1 MTENNKLQTIEQQLV
16 QEKNVSDNVLNKV
29 RVLESQGNLE
39 LPNDYSPSN
48 AMKQAWLQ
56 ISQDNKLMSCNDT
69 SKANALLDM
78 VTQGLNPAKNQ
89 CYFIPYGNKMQLQ
102 RSYHGNV
109 MMLKRDAGAQD
120 VVAQVIYKGDTF
132 KQEMG
137 ETGRIKAIKHEQ
149 DFFNIDKENIIGAYC
164 TIVFNDGRDN
174 YIVTVERGQRLTSI
188 LTLSDL
194 FNWSR
199 FKVKTFLDLLE
210 SDGMLEVKTTS
221 KYTLITIVN
230 YDFYQSEQGRNQHQ
244 NDIKPTSKQHQSN
257 INPTSKQH
265 QTNTNNN
272 DNKDNNEKNV
282 NNEKKKAT
290 AFDFFQDNGF
300 GFITPY
306 NLDDLNYYLDSFE
319 NDSDEIVTASLKI
332 AKDRN
337 KVTWGYAKSILNT
350 WLNANLKS
358 IEQVRAFEKQQLES
372 KKQNYKPFVKQS
384 KEKTPKWL
392 TDSTRETKTPE
403 VDENLEKDREA
414 FIKRL
419 NSKWE

>member
-1 MTENNKLQTIEQQLV
+1 MTGWISIDRSIQNHWLFK
-16 QEKNVSDNVLNKV
+16 EKRTFSKF
-29 RVLESQGNLE
+29 E
-39 LPNDYSPSN
+39 
-48 AMKQAWLQ
+48 AWIYL
-56 ISQDNKLMSCNDT
+56 LMEANH
-69 SKANALLDM
+69 SKAK
-78 VTQGLNPAKNQ
+78 VPIGNQ
-89 CYFIPYGNKMQLQ
+89 
-102 RSYHGNV
+102 
-109 MMLKRDAGAQD
+109 
-120 VVAQVIYKGDTF
+120 
-132 KQEMG
+132 
-137 ETGRIKAIKHEQ
+137 
-149 DFFNIDKENIIGAYC
+149 
-164 TIVFNDGRDN
+164 
-174 YIVTVERGQRLTSI
+174 IVTVERGQRLTSI

-282 NNEKKKAT
+282 NNEKKKAA

-358 IEQVRAFEKQQLES
+358 IEQVRAFEKQQIES
-372 KKQNYKPFVKQS
+372 KKQTYKPHVKQS
-384 KEKTPKWL
+384 KEKMPKWL
-392 TDSTRETKTPE
+392 TDGTRETKTSE

>member
-1 MTENNKLQTIEQQLV
+1 MTGWISIDRSIQNHWLFK
-16 QEKNVSDNVLNKV
+16 EKRTFSKF
-29 RVLESQGNLE
+29 E
-39 LPNDYSPSN
+39 
-48 AMKQAWLQ
+48 AWIYL
-56 ISQDNKLMSCNDT
+56 LMEANH
-69 SKANALLDM
+69 SKAK
-78 VTQGLNPAKNQ
+78 VPIGNQ
-89 CYFIPYGNKMQLQ
+89 
-102 RSYHGNV
+102 
-109 MMLKRDAGAQD
+109 
-120 VVAQVIYKGDTF
+120 
-132 KQEMG
+132 
-137 ETGRIKAIKHEQ
+137 
-149 DFFNIDKENIIGAYC
+149 
-164 TIVFNDGRDN
+164 
-174 YIVTVERGQRLTSI
+174 IVTVERGQRLTSI

-210 SDGMLEVKTTS
+210 SGGMLEVKTTS

-282 NNEKKKAT
+282 NNEKKKTT

-300 GFITPY
+300 GFITSY

-372 KKQNYKPFVKQS
+372 KKQNYKPYVKQS

>member
-1 MTENNKLQTIEQQLV
+1 MTGWISIDRSIQNHWLFK
-16 QEKNVSDNVLNKV
+16 EKRTFSKF
-29 RVLESQGNLE
+29 E
-39 LPNDYSPSN
+39 
-48 AMKQAWLQ
+48 AWIYL
-56 ISQDNKLMSCNDT
+56 LMEANH
-69 SKANALLDM
+69 SKAK
-78 VTQGLNPAKNQ
+78 VPIGNQ
-89 CYFIPYGNKMQLQ
+89 
-102 RSYHGNV
+102 
-109 MMLKRDAGAQD
+109 
-120 VVAQVIYKGDTF
+120 
-132 KQEMG
+132 
-137 ETGRIKAIKHEQ
+137 
-149 DFFNIDKENIIGAYC
+149 
-164 TIVFNDGRDN
+164 
-174 YIVTVERGQRLTSI
+174 IVTVERGQRLTSI

-282 NNEKKKAT
+282 NNEKKKAA

-319 NDSDEIVTASLKI
+319 NDSDQIVTASLKI

-372 KKQNYKPFVKQS
+372 KEQTNKPYVKPS

>member
-1 MTENNKLQTIEQQLV
+1 MTGWISIDRSIQNHWLFK
-16 QEKNVSDNVLNKV
+16 EKRTFSKF
-29 RVLESQGNLE
+29 E
-39 LPNDYSPSN
+39 
-48 AMKQAWLQ
+48 AWIYL
-56 ISQDNKLMSCNDT
+56 LMEANH
-69 SKANALLDM
+69 SKAK
-78 VTQGLNPAKNQ
+78 VPIGNQ
-89 CYFIPYGNKMQLQ
+89 
-102 RSYHGNV
+102 
-109 MMLKRDAGAQD
+109 
-120 VVAQVIYKGDTF
+120 
-132 KQEMG
+132 
-137 ETGRIKAIKHEQ
+137 
-149 DFFNIDKENIIGAYC
+149 
-164 TIVFNDGRDN
+164 
-174 YIVTVERGQRLTSI
+174 IVTVERGQRLTSV

-282 NNEKKKAT
+282 NNEKKKAA

-358 IEQVRAFEKQQLES
+358 IEQVRAFEKQQIES
-372 KKQNYKPFVKQS
+372 KKQTYKPHVKQS

-392 TDSTRETKTPE
+392 TDGTRETKTAE

>member
-1 MTENNKLQTIEQQLV
+1 MTGWISIDRSIQNHWLFK
-16 QEKNVSDNVLNKV
+16 EKRTFSKF
-29 RVLESQGNLE
+29 E
-39 LPNDYSPSN
+39 
-48 AMKQAWLQ
+48 AWIYL
-56 ISQDNKLMSCNDT
+56 LMEANH
-69 SKANALLDM
+69 SKAK
-78 VTQGLNPAKNQ
+78 VPIGNQ
-89 CYFIPYGNKMQLQ
+89 
-102 RSYHGNV
+102 
-109 MMLKRDAGAQD
+109 
-120 VVAQVIYKGDTF
+120 
-132 KQEMG
+132 
-137 ETGRIKAIKHEQ
+137 
-149 DFFNIDKENIIGAYC
+149 
-164 TIVFNDGRDN
+164 
-174 YIVTVERGQRLTSI
+174 IVTVERGQRLTSI

-282 NNEKKKAT
+282 NNEKKKAA

-358 IEQVRAFEKQQLES
+358 IEQVRAFEKQQIES
-372 KKQNYKPFVKQS
+372 KKQTYKPHVKQS

-392 TDSTRETKTPE
+392 TDGTRETKTAE
-403 VDENLEKDREA
+403 VDEKTLRKTEK
-414 FIKRL
+414 L
-419 NSKWE
+419 LLSV

>member
-1 MTENNKLQTIEQQLV
+1 MTGWISIDRSIQNHWLFK
-16 QEKNVSDNVLNKV
+16 EKRTFSKF
-29 RVLESQGNLE
+29 E
-39 LPNDYSPSN
+39 
-48 AMKQAWLQ
+48 AWIYL
-56 ISQDNKLMSCNDT
+56 LMEANH
-69 SKANALLDM
+69 SKAK
-78 VTQGLNPAKNQ
+78 VPIGNQ
-89 CYFIPYGNKMQLQ
+89 
-102 RSYHGNV
+102 
-109 MMLKRDAGAQD
+109 
-120 VVAQVIYKGDTF
+120 
-132 KQEMG
+132 
-137 ETGRIKAIKHEQ
+137 
-149 DFFNIDKENIIGAYC
+149 
-164 TIVFNDGRDN
+164 
-174 YIVTVERGQRLTSI
+174 IVTVERGQRLTSI

-265 QTNTNNN
+265 QTNTNN
-272 DNKDNNEKNV
+272 KDNNEKNV
-282 NNEKKKAT
+282 NNEKKKTT

-300 GFITPY
+300 GFITSY

>member
-1 MTENNKLQTIEQQLV
+1 MTGWISIDRSIQNHWLFK
-16 QEKNVSDNVLNKV
+16 EKRTFSKF
-29 RVLESQGNLE
+29 E
-39 LPNDYSPSN
+39 
-48 AMKQAWLQ
+48 AWIYL
-56 ISQDNKLMSCNDT
+56 LMEANH
-69 SKANALLDM
+69 SKAK
-78 VTQGLNPAKNQ
+78 VPIGNQ
-89 CYFIPYGNKMQLQ
+89 
-102 RSYHGNV
+102 
-109 MMLKRDAGAQD
+109 
-120 VVAQVIYKGDTF
+120 
-132 KQEMG
+132 
-137 ETGRIKAIKHEQ
+137 
-149 DFFNIDKENIIGAYC
+149 
-164 TIVFNDGRDN
+164 
-174 YIVTVERGQRLTSI
+174 IVTVERGQRLTSI

-282 NNEKKKAT
+282 NNEKKKTT

-300 GFITPY
+300 GFITSY

-419 NSKWE
+419 NGKWE

>member
-1 MTENNKLQTIEQQLV
+1 MTGWISIDRSIQNHWLFK
-16 QEKNVSDNVLNKV
+16 EKRTFSKF
-29 RVLESQGNLE
+29 E
-39 LPNDYSPSN
+39 
-48 AMKQAWLQ
+48 AWIYL
-56 ISQDNKLMSCNDT
+56 LMEANH
-69 SKANALLDM
+69 SKAK
-78 VTQGLNPAKNQ
+78 VP
-89 CYFIPYGNKMQLQ
+89 IGN
-102 RSYHGNV
+102 R
-109 MMLKRDAGAQD
+109 
-120 VVAQVIYKGDTF
+120 
-132 KQEMG
+132 
-137 ETGRIKAIKHEQ
+137 
-149 DFFNIDKENIIGAYC
+149 
-164 TIVFNDGRDN
+164 
-174 YIVTVERGQRLTSI
+174 IVTVERGQRLTSI

-282 NNEKKKAT
+282 NNEKKKTT

-300 GFITPY
+300 GFITSY

>member
-1 MTENNKLQTIEQQLV
+1 MTGWISIDRSIQNHWLFK
-16 QEKNVSDNVLNKV
+16 EKRTFSKF
-29 RVLESQGNLE
+29 E
-39 LPNDYSPSN
+39 
-48 AMKQAWLQ
+48 AWIYL
-56 ISQDNKLMSCNDT
+56 LMEANH
-69 SKANALLDM
+69 SKAK
-78 VTQGLNPAKNQ
+78 VPIGNQ
-89 CYFIPYGNKMQLQ
+89 
-102 RSYHGNV
+102 
-109 MMLKRDAGAQD
+109 
-120 VVAQVIYKGDTF
+120 
-132 KQEMG
+132 
-137 ETGRIKAIKHEQ
+137 
-149 DFFNIDKENIIGAYC
+149 
-164 TIVFNDGRDN
+164 
-174 YIVTVERGQRLTSI
+174 IVTVERGQRLTSI

-282 NNEKKKAT
+282 NNEKKKAA

-358 IEQVRAFEKQQLES
+358 IEQVRVFEKQQIES
-372 KKQNYKPFVKQS
+372 KKQTYKPHVKQS

-392 TDSTRETKTPE
+392 TDGTRETKTAE

>member
-1 MTENNKLQTIEQQLV
+1 MTGWISIDRSIQNHWLFK
-16 QEKNVSDNVLNKV
+16 EKRTFSKF
-29 RVLESQGNLE
+29 E
-39 LPNDYSPSN
+39 
-48 AMKQAWLQ
+48 AWIYL
-56 ISQDNKLMSCNDT
+56 LMEANH
-69 SKANALLDM
+69 SKAK
-78 VTQGLNPAKNQ
+78 VPIGNQ
-89 CYFIPYGNKMQLQ
+89 
-102 RSYHGNV
+102 
-109 MMLKRDAGAQD
+109 
-120 VVAQVIYKGDTF
+120 
-132 KQEMG
+132 
-137 ETGRIKAIKHEQ
+137 
-149 DFFNIDKENIIGAYC
+149 
-164 TIVFNDGRDN
+164 
-174 YIVTVERGQRLTSI
+174 IVTVERGQRLTSI

-244 NDIKPTSKQHQSN
+244 NDIKPTSNQHQSN

-290 AFDFFQDNGF
+290 AFAFFQDNGF

-372 KKQNYKPFVKQS
+372 KKQNYKPYVKQP

>member
-1 MTENNKLQTIEQQLV
+1 MTGWIKLHRKLLDSPIFQNEKLFKVFAYCLMKASHKDHTQLV
-16 QEKNVSDNVLNKV
+16 GRRVVELEKGQFVFGRKRASEELRLKESTVRDYIKLLENLGTIVVKSDNKFSV
-29 RVLESQGNLE
+29 
-39 LPNDYSPSN
+39 
-48 AMKQAWLQ
+48 
-56 ISQDNKLMSCNDT
+56 
-69 SKANALLDM
+69 
-78 VTQGLNPAKNQ
+78 
-89 CYFIPYGNKMQLQ
+89 
-102 RSYHGNV
+102 
-109 MMLKRDAGAQD
+109 
-120 VVAQVIYKGDTF
+120 
-132 KQEMG
+132 
-137 ETGRIKAIKHEQ
+137 
-149 DFFNIDKENIIGAYC
+149 
-164 TIVFNDGRDN
+164 
-174 YIVTVERGQRLTSI
+174 
-188 LTLSDL
+188 
-194 FNWSR
+194 
-199 FKVKTFLDLLE
+199 
-210 SDGMLEVKTTS
+210 
-221 KYTLITIVN
+221 ITIVN

-282 NNEKKKAT
+282 NNEKKKTT

-300 GFITPY
+300 GFITSY

>member
-1 MTENNKLQTIEQQLV
+1 
-16 QEKNVSDNVLNKV
+16 
-29 RVLESQGNLE
+29 GN
-39 LPNDYSPSN
+39 
-48 AMKQAWLQ
+48 Q
-56 ISQDNKLMSCNDT
+56 
-69 SKANALLDM
+69 
-78 VTQGLNPAKNQ
+78 
-89 CYFIPYGNKMQLQ
+89 
-102 RSYHGNV
+102 
-109 MMLKRDAGAQD
+109 
-120 VVAQVIYKGDTF
+120 
-132 KQEMG
+132 
-137 ETGRIKAIKHEQ
+137 
-149 DFFNIDKENIIGAYC
+149 
-164 TIVFNDGRDN
+164 
-174 YIVTVERGQRLTSI
+174 IVTVERGQRLTSI

-282 NNEKKKAT
+282 NNEKKKVT

-319 NDSDEIVTASLKI
+319 NDSDQIVTASLKI

>member
-1 MTENNKLQTIEQQLV
+1 MTGWISIDRSIQNHWLFK
-16 QEKNVSDNVLNKV
+16 EKRTFSKF
-29 RVLESQGNLE
+29 E
-39 LPNDYSPSN
+39 
-48 AMKQAWLQ
+48 AWIYL
-56 ISQDNKLMSCNDT
+56 LMEANH
-69 SKANALLDM
+69 SKAK
-78 VTQGLNPAKNQ
+78 VPIGNQ
-89 CYFIPYGNKMQLQ
+89 
-102 RSYHGNV
+102 
-109 MMLKRDAGAQD
+109 
-120 VVAQVIYKGDTF
+120 
-132 KQEMG
+132 
-137 ETGRIKAIKHEQ
+137 
-149 DFFNIDKENIIGAYC
+149 
-164 TIVFNDGRDN
+164 
-174 YIVTVERGQRLTSI
+174 IVTVERGQRLTSI

-282 NNEKKKAT
+282 NNEKKKTT
-290 AFDFFQDNGF
+290 AFDFFRDNGF
-300 GFITPY
+300 GFITSY

>member
-1 MTENNKLQTIEQQLV
+1 MTGWISIDRSIQNHWLFK
-16 QEKNVSDNVLNKV
+16 EKRTFSKF
-29 RVLESQGNLE
+29 E
-39 LPNDYSPSN
+39 
-48 AMKQAWLQ
+48 AWIYL
-56 ISQDNKLMSCNDT
+56 LMEANH
-69 SKANALLDM
+69 SKAK
-78 VTQGLNPAKNQ
+78 VPIGNQ
-89 CYFIPYGNKMQLQ
+89 
-102 RSYHGNV
+102 
-109 MMLKRDAGAQD
+109 
-120 VVAQVIYKGDTF
+120 
-132 KQEMG
+132 
-137 ETGRIKAIKHEQ
+137 
-149 DFFNIDKENIIGAYC
+149 
-164 TIVFNDGRDN
+164 
-174 YIVTVERGQRLTSI
+174 IVTVERGQRLTSI

-257 INPTSKQH
+257 INPTSNQH

-282 NNEKKKAT
+282 NNEKKKAA

-358 IEQVRAFEKQQLES
+358 IEQVRAFEKQQIES
-372 KKQNYKPFVKQS
+372 KKQTYKPHVKQS
-384 KEKTPKWL
+384 KEKMPKWL
-392 TDSTRETKTPE
+392 TDGTRETKTAE

>member
-1 MTENNKLQTIEQQLV
+1 ERKRKREAELRRKKPHLFNVPQKHSRDPYWFENH
-16 QEKNVSDNVLNKV
+16 
-29 RVLESQGNLE
+29 
-39 LPNDYSPSN
+39 
-48 AMKQAWLQ
+48 
-56 ISQDNKLMSCNDT
+56 
-69 SKANALLDM
+69 SKAK
-78 VTQGLNPAKNQ
+78 VPIGNQ
-89 CYFIPYGNKMQLQ
+89 
-102 RSYHGNV
+102 
-109 MMLKRDAGAQD
+109 
-120 VVAQVIYKGDTF
+120 
-132 KQEMG
+132 
-137 ETGRIKAIKHEQ
+137 
-149 DFFNIDKENIIGAYC
+149 
-164 TIVFNDGRDN
+164 
-174 YIVTVERGQRLTSI
+174 IVTVERGQRLTSI

-210 SDGMLEVKTTS
+210 SGGMLEVKTTS

-282 NNEKKKAT
+282 NNEKKKTT

-372 KKQNYKPFVKQS
+372 KKQNYKPYVKQS

>member
-1 MTENNKLQTIEQQLV
+1 MSIDRSIQNHWLFK
-16 QEKNVSDNVLNKV
+16 EKRTFSKF
-29 RVLESQGNLE
+29 E
-39 LPNDYSPSN
+39 
-48 AMKQAWLQ
+48 AWIYL
-56 ISQDNKLMSCNDT
+56 LMEANH
-69 SKANALLDM
+69 SKAK
-78 VTQGLNPAKNQ
+78 VPIGNQ
-89 CYFIPYGNKMQLQ
+89 
-102 RSYHGNV
+102 
-109 MMLKRDAGAQD
+109 
-120 VVAQVIYKGDTF
+120 
-132 KQEMG
+132 
-137 ETGRIKAIKHEQ
+137 
-149 DFFNIDKENIIGAYC
+149 
-164 TIVFNDGRDN
+164 
-174 YIVTVERGQRLTSI
+174 IVTVERGQRLTSI

-282 NNEKKKAT
+282 NNEKKKTT

-300 GFITPY
+300 GFITSY

>member
-1 MTENNKLQTIEQQLV
+1 MTGWISIDRSIQNHWLFK
-16 QEKNVSDNVLNKV
+16 EKRTFSKF
-29 RVLESQGNLE
+29 E
-39 LPNDYSPSN
+39 
-48 AMKQAWLQ
+48 AWIYL
-56 ISQDNKLMSCNDT
+56 LMEANH
-69 SKANALLDM
+69 SKAK
-78 VTQGLNPAKNQ
+78 VPIGNQ
-89 CYFIPYGNKMQLQ
+89 
-102 RSYHGNV
+102 
-109 MMLKRDAGAQD
+109 
-120 VVAQVIYKGDTF
+120 
-132 KQEMG
+132 
-137 ETGRIKAIKHEQ
+137 
-149 DFFNIDKENIIGAYC
+149 
-164 TIVFNDGRDN
+164 
-174 YIVTVERGQRLTSI
+174 IVTVERGQRLTSI

-257 INPTSKQH
+257 INPTSNQH

-282 NNEKKKAT
+282 NNEKKKTT

-300 GFITPY
+300 GFITSY

>member
-1 MTENNKLQTIEQQLV
+1 MTGWISIDRSIQNHWLFK
-16 QEKNVSDNVLNKV
+16 EKRTFSKF
-29 RVLESQGNLE
+29 E
-39 LPNDYSPSN
+39 
-48 AMKQAWLQ
+48 AWIYL
-56 ISQDNKLMSCNDT
+56 LMEANH
-69 SKANALLDM
+69 SKAK
-78 VTQGLNPAKNQ
+78 VPIGNQ
-89 CYFIPYGNKMQLQ
+89 
-102 RSYHGNV
+102 
-109 MMLKRDAGAQD
+109 
-120 VVAQVIYKGDTF
+120 
-132 KQEMG
+132 
-137 ETGRIKAIKHEQ
+137 
-149 DFFNIDKENIIGAYC
+149 
-164 TIVFNDGRDN
+164 
-174 YIVTVERGQRLTSI
+174 IVTVERGQRLTSI

-257 INPTSKQH
+257 IKPTSKQH

-282 NNEKKKAT
+282 NNEKKKAA

-358 IEQVRAFEKQQLES
+358 IEQVRAFEKQQIES
-372 KKQNYKPFVKQS
+372 KKQTYKPHVKQS

-392 TDSTRETKTPE
+392 TDGTRETKTAE

>member
-1 MTENNKLQTIEQQLV
+1 MTGWISIDRSIQNHWLFK
-16 QEKNVSDNVLNKV
+16 EKRTFSKF
-29 RVLESQGNLE
+29 E
-39 LPNDYSPSN
+39 
-48 AMKQAWLQ
+48 AW
-56 ISQDNKLMSCNDT
+56 IYILMEANH
-69 SKANALLDM
+69 SKAK
-78 VTQGLNPAKNQ
+78 VPIGNQ
-89 CYFIPYGNKMQLQ
+89 
-102 RSYHGNV
+102 
-109 MMLKRDAGAQD
+109 
-120 VVAQVIYKGDTF
+120 
-132 KQEMG
+132 
-137 ETGRIKAIKHEQ
+137 
-149 DFFNIDKENIIGAYC
+149 
-164 TIVFNDGRDN
+164 
-174 YIVTVERGQRLTSI
+174 IVTVERGQRLTSI

-282 NNEKKKAT
+282 NNEKKKAA

-319 NDSDEIVTASLKI
+319 NDSDQIVTASLKI

-372 KKQNYKPFVKQS
+372 KKQTNKPYVKPS

>member
-1 MTENNKLQTIEQQLV
+1 MTGWISIDRSIQNHWLFK
-16 QEKNVSDNVLNKV
+16 EKRTFSKF
-29 RVLESQGNLE
+29 E
-39 LPNDYSPSN
+39 
-48 AMKQAWLQ
+48 AWIYL
-56 ISQDNKLMSCNDT
+56 LMEANH
-69 SKANALLDM
+69 SKAK
-78 VTQGLNPAKNQ
+78 VPIGNQ
-89 CYFIPYGNKMQLQ
+89 
-102 RSYHGNV
+102 
-109 MMLKRDAGAQD
+109 
-120 VVAQVIYKGDTF
+120 
-132 KQEMG
+132 
-137 ETGRIKAIKHEQ
+137 
-149 DFFNIDKENIIGAYC
+149 
-164 TIVFNDGRDN
+164 
-174 YIVTVERGQRLTSI
+174 IVTVERGQRLTSI

-282 NNEKKKAT
+282 NNEKKKAA

-319 NDSDEIVTASLKI
+319 NDSDQIVTASLKI

-372 KKQNYKPFVKQS
+372 KKQTNKPYVKPS

-414 FIKRL
+414 F
-419 NSKWE
+419 

>member
-1 MTENNKLQTIEQQLV
+1 MTGWISIDRSIQNHWLFK
-16 QEKNVSDNVLNKV
+16 EKRTFSKF
-29 RVLESQGNLE
+29 E
-39 LPNDYSPSN
+39 
-48 AMKQAWLQ
+48 AWIYL
-56 ISQDNKLMSCNDT
+56 LMEANH
-69 SKANALLDM
+69 SKAK
-78 VTQGLNPAKNQ
+78 VPIGNQ
-89 CYFIPYGNKMQLQ
+89 
-102 RSYHGNV
+102 
-109 MMLKRDAGAQD
+109 
-120 VVAQVIYKGDTF
+120 
-132 KQEMG
+132 
-137 ETGRIKAIKHEQ
+137 
-149 DFFNIDKENIIGAYC
+149 
-164 TIVFNDGRDN
+164 
-174 YIVTVERGQRLTSI
+174 IVTVKRGQRLTSI

-282 NNEKKKAT
+282 NNEKKKAA

-319 NDSDEIVTASLKI
+319 NDSDQIVTASLKI

-372 KKQNYKPFVKQS
+372 KKQTNKPYVKPS

>member
-1 MTENNKLQTIEQQLV
+1 MTGWISIDRSIQNHWLFK
-16 QEKNVSDNVLNKV
+16 EKRTFSKF
-29 RVLESQGNLE
+29 E
-39 LPNDYSPSN
+39 
-48 AMKQAWLQ
+48 AWIYL
-56 ISQDNKLMSCNDT
+56 LMEANH
-69 SKANALLDM
+69 SKAK
-78 VTQGLNPAKNQ
+78 VPIGNQ
-89 CYFIPYGNKMQLQ
+89 
-102 RSYHGNV
+102 V
-109 MMLKRDAGAQD
+109 
-120 VVAQVIYKGDTF
+120 
-132 KQEMG
+132 
-137 ETGRIKAIKHEQ
+137 
-149 DFFNIDKENIIGAYC
+149 
-164 TIVFNDGRDN
+164 
-174 YIVTVERGQRLTSI
+174 VTVERGQRLTSI

-282 NNEKKKAT
+282 NNEKKKTT

-300 GFITPY
+300 GFITSY

>member
-1 MTENNKLQTIEQQLV
+1 MTGWISIDRSIQNHWLFK
-16 QEKNVSDNVLNKV
+16 EKRTFSKF
-29 RVLESQGNLE
+29 E
-39 LPNDYSPSN
+39 
-48 AMKQAWLQ
+48 AWIYL
-56 ISQDNKLMSCNDT
+56 LMEANH
-69 SKANALLDM
+69 SKAK
-78 VTQGLNPAKNQ
+78 VPIGNQ
-89 CYFIPYGNKMQLQ
+89 
-102 RSYHGNV
+102 
-109 MMLKRDAGAQD
+109 
-120 VVAQVIYKGDTF
+120 
-132 KQEMG
+132 
-137 ETGRIKAIKHEQ
+137 
-149 DFFNIDKENIIGAYC
+149 
-164 TIVFNDGRDN
+164 
-174 YIVTVERGQRLTSI
+174 IVTVERGQRLTSI

-282 NNEKKKAT
+282 NNEKKKTT

-300 GFITPY
+300 GFITSY

-384 KEKTPKWL
+384 KEKTPKRL

>member
-1 MTENNKLQTIEQQLV
+1 MTGWISIDRSIQNHWLFK
-16 QEKNVSDNVLNKV
+16 EKRTFSKF
-29 RVLESQGNLE
+29 E
-39 LPNDYSPSN
+39 
-48 AMKQAWLQ
+48 AWIYL
-56 ISQDNKLMSCNDT
+56 LMEANH
-69 SKANALLDM
+69 SKAK
-78 VTQGLNPAKNQ
+78 VPIGNQ
-89 CYFIPYGNKMQLQ
+89 
-102 RSYHGNV
+102 
-109 MMLKRDAGAQD
+109 
-120 VVAQVIYKGDTF
+120 
-132 KQEMG
+132 
-137 ETGRIKAIKHEQ
+137 
-149 DFFNIDKENIIGAYC
+149 
-164 TIVFNDGRDN
+164 
-174 YIVTVERGQRLTSI
+174 IVTVERGQRLTSI

-272 DNKDNNEKNV
+272 DNKDNNEKNM
-282 NNEKKKAT
+282 NNEKKKVT

-319 NDSDEIVTASLKI
+319 NDSDQIVTASLKI

-384 KEKTPKWL
+384 KEKNTQMAH
-392 TDSTRETKTPE
+392 RQHERN
-403 VDENLEKDREA
+403 ENAGSR
-414 FIKRL
+414 
-419 NSKWE
+419 

>member
-1 MTENNKLQTIEQQLV
+1 
-16 QEKNVSDNVLNKV
+16 KV
-29 RVLESQGNLE
+29 PIGN
-39 LPNDYSPSN
+39 
-48 AMKQAWLQ
+48 Q
-56 ISQDNKLMSCNDT
+56 
-69 SKANALLDM
+69 
-78 VTQGLNPAKNQ
+78 
-89 CYFIPYGNKMQLQ
+89 
-102 RSYHGNV
+102 
-109 MMLKRDAGAQD
+109 
-120 VVAQVIYKGDTF
+120 
-132 KQEMG
+132 
-137 ETGRIKAIKHEQ
+137 
-149 DFFNIDKENIIGAYC
+149 
-164 TIVFNDGRDN
+164 
-174 YIVTVERGQRLTSI
+174 IVTVERGQRLTSI

-282 NNEKKKAT
+282 NNEKKKVT

>member
-1 MTENNKLQTIEQQLV
+1 MTGWISIDRSIQNHWLFK
-16 QEKNVSDNVLNKV
+16 EKRTFSKF
-29 RVLESQGNLE
+29 E
-39 LPNDYSPSN
+39 
-48 AMKQAWLQ
+48 AWIYL
-56 ISQDNKLMSCNDT
+56 LMEANH
-69 SKANALLDM
+69 SKAK
-78 VTQGLNPAKNQ
+78 VPIGNQ
-89 CYFIPYGNKMQLQ
+89 
-102 RSYHGNV
+102 
-109 MMLKRDAGAQD
+109 
-120 VVAQVIYKGDTF
+120 
-132 KQEMG
+132 
-137 ETGRIKAIKHEQ
+137 
-149 DFFNIDKENIIGAYC
+149 
-164 TIVFNDGRDN
+164 
-174 YIVTVERGQRLTSI
+174 IVTVERGQRLTSI

-282 NNEKKKAT
+282 NNEKKKAA

-358 IEQVRAFEKQQLES
+358 IEQVRAFEKQQIES
-372 KKQNYKPFVKQS
+372 KKQTYKPHVKQS

-392 TDSTRETKTPE
+392 TDGTRETKTAE
-403 VDENLEKDREA
+403 VDEKP
-414 FIKRL
+414 
-419 NSKWE
+419 

>member
-1 MTENNKLQTIEQQLV
+1 MTGWISIDRSIQNHWLFK
-16 QEKNVSDNVLNKV
+16 EKRTFSKF
-29 RVLESQGNLE
+29 E
-39 LPNDYSPSN
+39 
-48 AMKQAWLQ
+48 AWIYL
-56 ISQDNKLMSCNDT
+56 LMEANH
-69 SKANALLDM
+69 SKAK
-78 VTQGLNPAKNQ
+78 VPIGNQ
-89 CYFIPYGNKMQLQ
+89 
-102 RSYHGNV
+102 
-109 MMLKRDAGAQD
+109 
-120 VVAQVIYKGDTF
+120 
-132 KQEMG
+132 
-137 ETGRIKAIKHEQ
+137 
-149 DFFNIDKENIIGAYC
+149 
-164 TIVFNDGRDN
+164 
-174 YIVTVERGQRLTSI
+174 IVTVERGQRLTSI

-282 NNEKKKAT
+282 NNEKKKTT

-300 GFITPY
+300 GFITSY

-403 VDENLEKDREA
+403 VDE
-414 FIKRL
+414 
-419 NSKWE
+419 

>member
-1 MTENNKLQTIEQQLV
+1 MTGWISIDRSIQNHWLFK
-16 QEKNVSDNVLNKV
+16 EKRTFSKFEAWIYILMEANHSEAKV
-29 RVLESQGNLE
+29 PIGN
-39 LPNDYSPSN
+39 
-48 AMKQAWLQ
+48 Q
-56 ISQDNKLMSCNDT
+56 
-69 SKANALLDM
+69 
-78 VTQGLNPAKNQ
+78 
-89 CYFIPYGNKMQLQ
+89 
-102 RSYHGNV
+102 
-109 MMLKRDAGAQD
+109 
-120 VVAQVIYKGDTF
+120 
-132 KQEMG
+132 
-137 ETGRIKAIKHEQ
+137 
-149 DFFNIDKENIIGAYC
+149 
-164 TIVFNDGRDN
+164 
-174 YIVTVERGQRLTSI
+174 IVTVERGQRLTSI

-282 NNEKKKAT
+282 NNEKKKVT

-337 KVTWGYAKSILNT
+337 KVAWGYAKSILNT

>member
-1 MTENNKLQTIEQQLV
+1 MTGWISIDRSIQNHWLFK
-16 QEKNVSDNVLNKV
+16 EKRTFSKF
-29 RVLESQGNLE
+29 E
-39 LPNDYSPSN
+39 
-48 AMKQAWLQ
+48 AWIYL
-56 ISQDNKLMSCNDT
+56 LMEANH
-69 SKANALLDM
+69 SKAK
-78 VTQGLNPAKNQ
+78 VPIGNQ
-89 CYFIPYGNKMQLQ
+89 
-102 RSYHGNV
+102 
-109 MMLKRDAGAQD
+109 
-120 VVAQVIYKGDTF
+120 
-132 KQEMG
+132 
-137 ETGRIKAIKHEQ
+137 
-149 DFFNIDKENIIGAYC
+149 
-164 TIVFNDGRDN
+164 
-174 YIVTVERGQRLTSI
+174 IVTVERGQRLTSI

-257 INPTSKQH
+257 INPTTNQ
-265 QTNTNNN
+265 QQINTNKNVKN
-272 DNKDNNEKNV
+272 DNNEKNV
-282 NNEKKKAT
+282 NNEKKKVT

-319 NDSDEIVTASLKI
+319 NDSDQIVTASLKI

-372 KKQNYKPFVKQS
+372 KKQNYKPYVKQS

-392 TDSTRETKTPE
+392 TDGTRETKTPE

>member
-1 MTENNKLQTIEQQLV
+1 MTGWISIDRSIQNHWLFK
-16 QEKNVSDNVLNKV
+16 EKRTFSKF
-29 RVLESQGNLE
+29 E
-39 LPNDYSPSN
+39 
-48 AMKQAWLQ
+48 AWIYL
-56 ISQDNKLMSCNDT
+56 LMEANH
-69 SKANALLDM
+69 SKAK
-78 VTQGLNPAKNQ
+78 VPIGNQ
-89 CYFIPYGNKMQLQ
+89 
-102 RSYHGNV
+102 
-109 MMLKRDAGAQD
+109 
-120 VVAQVIYKGDTF
+120 
-132 KQEMG
+132 
-137 ETGRIKAIKHEQ
+137 
-149 DFFNIDKENIIGAYC
+149 
-164 TIVFNDGRDN
+164 
-174 YIVTVERGQRLTSI
+174 IVTVERGQRLTSI

-244 NDIKPTSKQHQSN
+244 NDIKPTSKQHQ
-257 INPTSKQH
+257 
-265 QTNTNNN
+265 TNTNNN

-282 NNEKKKAT
+282 NNEKKKAA

-358 IEQVRAFEKQQLES
+358 IEQVRAFEKQQIES
-372 KKQNYKPFVKQS
+372 KKQTYKPHVKQS

-392 TDSTRETKTPE
+392 TDGTRETKTAE

>member
-1 MTENNKLQTIEQQLV
+1 MTGWISIDRSIQNHWLFK
-16 QEKNVSDNVLNKV
+16 EKRTFSKF
-29 RVLESQGNLE
+29 E
-39 LPNDYSPSN
+39 
-48 AMKQAWLQ
+48 AWIYL
-56 ISQDNKLMSCNDT
+56 LMEANH
-69 SKANALLDM
+69 SKAK
-78 VTQGLNPAKNQ
+78 VPIGNQ
-89 CYFIPYGNKMQLQ
+89 
-102 RSYHGNV
+102 
-109 MMLKRDAGAQD
+109 
-120 VVAQVIYKGDTF
+120 
-132 KQEMG
+132 
-137 ETGRIKAIKHEQ
+137 
-149 DFFNIDKENIIGAYC
+149 II
-164 TIVFNDGRDN
+164 
-174 YIVTVERGQRLTSI
+174 TVERGQRLTSI

-282 NNEKKKAT
+282 NNEKRKVT

-319 NDSDEIVTASLKI
+319 NNSDQIVTASLKI

-372 KKQNYKPFVKQS
+372 KKQTNKPYVKPS

>member
-1 MTENNKLQTIEQQLV
+1 MTGWISIDRSIQNHWLFK
-16 QEKNVSDNVLNKV
+16 EKRTFSKF
-29 RVLESQGNLE
+29 E
-39 LPNDYSPSN
+39 
-48 AMKQAWLQ
+48 AWIYL
-56 ISQDNKLMSCNDT
+56 LMEANH
-69 SKANALLDM
+69 SKAK
-78 VTQGLNPAKNQ
+78 VPIGNQ
-89 CYFIPYGNKMQLQ
+89 
-102 RSYHGNV
+102 
-109 MMLKRDAGAQD
+109 
-120 VVAQVIYKGDTF
+120 
-132 KQEMG
+132 
-137 ETGRIKAIKHEQ
+137 
-149 DFFNIDKENIIGAYC
+149 
-164 TIVFNDGRDN
+164 
-174 YIVTVERGQRLTSI
+174 IVTVERGQRLTLI

-282 NNEKKKAT
+282 NNEKKKAA

-358 IEQVRAFEKQQLES
+358 IEQVRAFEKQQIES
-372 KKQNYKPFVKQS
+372 KKQTYKPHVKQS

-392 TDSTRETKTPE
+392 TDGTRETKTAE

>member
-1 MTENNKLQTIEQQLV
+1 MTGWISIDRSIQNHWLFK
-16 QEKNVSDNVLNKV
+16 EKRTFSKF
-29 RVLESQGNLE
+29 E
-39 LPNDYSPSN
+39 
-48 AMKQAWLQ
+48 AWIYL
-56 ISQDNKLMSCNDT
+56 LMEANH
-69 SKANALLDM
+69 SKAK
-78 VTQGLNPAKNQ
+78 VPIGNQ
-89 CYFIPYGNKMQLQ
+89 
-102 RSYHGNV
+102 
-109 MMLKRDAGAQD
+109 
-120 VVAQVIYKGDTF
+120 
-132 KQEMG
+132 
-137 ETGRIKAIKHEQ
+137 
-149 DFFNIDKENIIGAYC
+149 
-164 TIVFNDGRDN
+164 
-174 YIVTVERGQRLTSI
+174 IVTVERGQRLTSI

-282 NNEKKKAT
+282 NNEKKKTT

-300 GFITPY
+300 GFITSY

-350 WLNANLKS
+350 WLNANWKS

>member
-1 MTENNKLQTIEQQLV
+1 MTGWISIDRSIQNHWLFK
-16 QEKNVSDNVLNKV
+16 EKRTFSKF
-29 RVLESQGNLE
+29 E
-39 LPNDYSPSN
+39 
-48 AMKQAWLQ
+48 AWIYL
-56 ISQDNKLMSCNDT
+56 LMEANH
-69 SKANALLDM
+69 SKAK
-78 VTQGLNPAKNQ
+78 VPIGNQ
-89 CYFIPYGNKMQLQ
+89 
-102 RSYHGNV
+102 
-109 MMLKRDAGAQD
+109 
-120 VVAQVIYKGDTF
+120 
-132 KQEMG
+132 
-137 ETGRIKAIKHEQ
+137 
-149 DFFNIDKENIIGAYC
+149 
-164 TIVFNDGRDN
+164 
-174 YIVTVERGQRLTSI
+174 IVTVERGQRLTSI

-282 NNEKKKAT
+282 NNEKKKAA

-358 IEQVRAFEKQQLES
+358 IEQVRAFEKQQIES
-372 KKQNYKPFVKQS
+372 KKQTYKPHVKQS

-392 TDSTRETKTPE
+392 TDGTRETKTAE
-403 VDENLEKDREA
+403 VD
-414 FIKRL
+414 
-419 NSKWE
+419 

>member
-1 MTENNKLQTIEQQLV
+1 MTGWISIDRSIQNHWLFK
-16 QEKNVSDNVLNKV
+16 EKRTFSKF
-29 RVLESQGNLE
+29 E
-39 LPNDYSPSN
+39 
-48 AMKQAWLQ
+48 AWIYL
-56 ISQDNKLMSCNDT
+56 LMEANH
-69 SKANALLDM
+69 SKAK
-78 VTQGLNPAKNQ
+78 VPIGNQ
-89 CYFIPYGNKMQLQ
+89 
-102 RSYHGNV
+102 
-109 MMLKRDAGAQD
+109 
-120 VVAQVIYKGDTF
+120 
-132 KQEMG
+132 
-137 ETGRIKAIKHEQ
+137 
-149 DFFNIDKENIIGAYC
+149 
-164 TIVFNDGRDN
+164 
-174 YIVTVERGQRLTSI
+174 IVTVERGQRLTSI

-194 FNWSR
+194 FNWSQ

-210 SDGMLEVKTTS
+210 SDGMLEVKTKS

-282 NNEKKKAT
+282 NNEKKKTT

-300 GFITPY
+300 GFITSY

>member
-1 MTENNKLQTIEQQLV
+1 MTGWISIDRSIQNHWLFK
-16 QEKNVSDNVLNKV
+16 EKRTFSKF
-29 RVLESQGNLE
+29 E
-39 LPNDYSPSN
+39 
-48 AMKQAWLQ
+48 AWIYL
-56 ISQDNKLMSCNDT
+56 LMEANH
-69 SKANALLDM
+69 SKAK
-78 VTQGLNPAKNQ
+78 VPIGNQ
-89 CYFIPYGNKMQLQ
+89 
-102 RSYHGNV
+102 
-109 MMLKRDAGAQD
+109 
-120 VVAQVIYKGDTF
+120 
-132 KQEMG
+132 
-137 ETGRIKAIKHEQ
+137 
-149 DFFNIDKENIIGAYC
+149 
-164 TIVFNDGRDN
+164 
-174 YIVTVERGQRLTSI
+174 IVTVERGQRLTSI

-282 NNEKKKAT
+282 NNEKKKAA

-319 NDSDEIVTASLKI
+319 NDSDQIVTASLKI

-372 KKQNYKPFVKQS
+372 KKQTNKPYVKPS
-384 KEKTPKWL
+384 KEKKPKWL

>member
-1 MTENNKLQTIEQQLV
+1 MTGWISIDRSIQNHWLFK
-16 QEKNVSDNVLNKV
+16 EKRTFSKF
-29 RVLESQGNLE
+29 E
-39 LPNDYSPSN
+39 
-48 AMKQAWLQ
+48 AWIYL
-56 ISQDNKLMSCNDT
+56 LMEANH
-69 SKANALLDM
+69 SKAK
-78 VTQGLNPAKNQ
+78 VPIGNQ
-89 CYFIPYGNKMQLQ
+89 
-102 RSYHGNV
+102 
-109 MMLKRDAGAQD
+109 
-120 VVAQVIYKGDTF
+120 
-132 KQEMG
+132 
-137 ETGRIKAIKHEQ
+137 
-149 DFFNIDKENIIGAYC
+149 
-164 TIVFNDGRDN
+164 
-174 YIVTVERGQRLTSI
+174 IVTVERGQRLTSI

-221 KYTLITIVN
+221 KYTLITVVN
-230 YDFYQSEQGRNQHQ
+230 WAFYQSEQGRNQHQ

-282 NNEKKKAT
+282 NNEKKKAV

-372 KKQNYKPFVKQS
+372 KKQNYKPYVKQS

-392 TDSTRETKTPE
+392 TDGTRETKTPE

>member
-1 MTENNKLQTIEQQLV
+1 MTGWISIDRSIQNHWLFK
-16 QEKNVSDNVLNKV
+16 EKRTFSKF
-29 RVLESQGNLE
+29 E
-39 LPNDYSPSN
+39 
-48 AMKQAWLQ
+48 AWIYL
-56 ISQDNKLMSCNDT
+56 LMEANH
-69 SKANALLDM
+69 SKAK
-78 VTQGLNPAKNQ
+78 VPIGNQ
-89 CYFIPYGNKMQLQ
+89 
-102 RSYHGNV
+102 
-109 MMLKRDAGAQD
+109 
-120 VVAQVIYKGDTF
+120 
-132 KQEMG
+132 
-137 ETGRIKAIKHEQ
+137 
-149 DFFNIDKENIIGAYC
+149 
-164 TIVFNDGRDN
+164 
-174 YIVTVERGQRLTSI
+174 IVTVERGQRLTSI

-199 FKVKTFLDLLE
+199 FKVKAFLDLLE

-282 NNEKKKAT
+282 NNEKKKAA

-319 NDSDEIVTASLKI
+319 NDSDQIVTASLKI

-372 KKQNYKPFVKQS
+372 KKQTNKPYVKPS